1 MKFLNTSRIL
11 PEKEKPMYLQSLISL
26 FGSIV
31 TDRLMPDSDSDIVV
45 RNKLTTGALCI
56 TLCITEM

>member
-1 MKFLNTSRIL
+1 
-11 PEKEKPMYLQSLISL
+11 MYLQSLISL